1 MKVYIKSSL
10 DLPNKIKYVVDD
22 IIKTLDSGRN
32 VYISY
37 GSLVDRIIGYDIIK
51 TKDPIG
57 NDTVLF
63 NTMSSTSYFGSKV
76 DLSAYSEVDIDDAGE
91 LFIVEVHP

>member
-10 DLPNKIKYVVDD
+10 NLPNKIKYVVDD

-37 GSLVDRIIGYDIIK
+37 GSLVDRIISYNVIK

-57 NDTVLF
+57 DDTVLF
-63 NTMSSTSYFGSKV
+63 NTLNSTNYFGGKV
-76 DLSAYSEVDIDDAGE
+76 DLSAYSEVDIDDDGD
-91 LFIVEVHP
+91 LFIVEVQP